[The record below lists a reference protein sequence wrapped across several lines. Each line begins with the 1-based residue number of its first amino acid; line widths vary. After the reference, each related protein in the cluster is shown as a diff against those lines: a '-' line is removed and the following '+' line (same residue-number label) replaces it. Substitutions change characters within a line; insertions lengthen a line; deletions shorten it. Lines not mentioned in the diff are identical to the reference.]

1 MAGPMTAFR
10 CYVTSVQVA
19 QVVCPLT
26 IICLPLVSGV
36 PYLIRLHY
44 NDTPAINKVIWV
56 TNENRSE

>member
-44 NDTPAINKVIWV
+44 NDTPAINKFI
-56 TNENRSE
+56 